1 MTRPLVLNSYQQNI
15 LEWVLHGSGNAV
27 VKATAGSGK
36 TTTLVEIAKVLPPDI
51 STRFLAFNKHI
62 AHELQQRLP
71 KHVKAQTIHSL
82 GLSALK
88 SAYPWLDGI
97 RPEAGKYARLA
108 GLALRQGATSGDLSA
123 DDFTKA
129 QVFLRDLVRY
139 AQHTLCD
146 PADLEA
152 VRELAIQYN
161 LTPPDDLDLERL
173 CYQAVPKV
181 LRVGAAAVRGPEPS
195 LGYEDMLYLP
205 VRRKLPPPRFDF
217 VLVDEAQDLSP
228 AQLELTL
235 SALAEGGRAIYVG
248 DERQSIY
255 GFAGADA
262 DAIGRIVERSQ
273 ATMLPLPVCY
283 RCPKTHVR
291 LARQI
296 APEIEW
302 APDAPE
308 GRVDW
313 IEDRHLAKWLRQ
325 GDLVLCRYNAPLV
338 RWCLEMLRQ
347 GQRATVRGRE
357 LGEEILR
364 IAKAAVRRGRA
375 NPAGLATH
383 IEALLAE
390 EIGRIRAQGHDLE
403 MRARLEEARRDL
415 YAAARAVIEDG
426 LQRGLKTYAELE
438 RHTLAL
444 FDAEQNPIVF
454 STVHRAKGDEAD
466 RVFILHSEAMMAAY
480 AKTPAAVAGEECVQ
494 FVALTRARRHLVFVR
509 QAKADED
516 ELPEF
521 SRVVS

>member
-1 MTRPLVLNSYQQNI
+1 MLNRLSQYLLVLLVAVAVNFFLPRAMPGSPLQFLAGEEVATLTAEQRAAILERAGLNQPLPIQFLRYLAQLVQGNLGYSYQENRPVLDI
-15 LEWVLHGSGNAV
+15 L
-27 VKATAGSGK
+27 
-36 TTTLVEIAKVLPPDI
+36 
-51 STRFLAFNKHI
+51 
-62 AHELQQRLP
+62 
-71 KHVKAQTIHSL
+71 
-82 GLSALK
+82 
-88 SAYPWLDGI
+88 
-97 RPEAGKYARLA
+97 
-108 GLALRQGATSGDLSA
+108 
-123 DDFTKA
+123 
-129 QVFLRDLVRY
+129 
-139 AQHTLCD
+139 
-146 PADLEA
+146 
-152 VRELAIQYN
+152 
-161 LTPPDDLDLERL
+161 LERL
-173 CYQAVPKV
+173 PWTILLTGTA
-181 LRVGAAAVRGPEPS
+181 
-195 LGYEDMLYLP
+195 
-205 VRRKLPPPRFDF
+205 
-217 VLVDEAQDLSP
+217 
-228 AQLELTL
+228 LTL
-235 SALAEGGRAIYVG
+235 SSLFGVLVGALAAWRRGGALDHTSLAGAIAVDAVPTFWFGMMLVALFAVQWQIFPVFGARTAWANYVG